1 MNNTIKYLESLGQ
14 NASIKQFDSL
24 DEMINKMEKN
34 EGVMANSISSD
45 NDLVCGLLTHN
56 GNDQSPLLV
65 AHNDQVPA
73 LLAHNDQVPALFTH
87 NDQVPALFTHN

>member
-45 NDLVCGLLTHN
+45 NDLVCGLFTSMFSCFSKFKIVLLFVRSFFN
-56 GNDQSPLLV
+56 WRSASVSPFV
-65 AHNDQVPA
+65 KP
-73 LLAHNDQVPALFTH
+73 
-87 NDQVPALFTHN
+87 